1 MHEIFTVDAVLRR
14 MISGHAT
21 MEEIEN
27 YAREH
32 QQMRTLKE
40 NGVRLVAE
48 GVTTIEELMK
58 IAYE

>member
-1 MHEIFTVDAVLRR
+1 

-40 NGVRLVAE
+40 NGVRLVAD

>member
-1 MHEIFTVDAVLRR
+1 MHEIFAVDAVLRR
-14 MISGHAT
+14 MIGSHAAT
-21 MEEIEN
+21 EEIEK

-40 NGVRLVAE
+40 NGVRLVAS

-58 IAYE
+58 IACG

>member
-1 MHEIFTVDAVLRR
+1 MHEIFTVDSALRR
-14 MISGHAT
+14 MITSHAT

-27 YAREH
+27 YARER

-40 NGVRLVAE
+40 NGVQLVAD